1 MSDGFDPADFIAG
14 FIAETEEHLASA
26 NANLLAVEAA
36 AAQNQPTPR
45 QIRELFR
52 SFHTVKGLAAMVGVE
67 PIVDLAHAM
76 ESVLREADAAAAR
89 LPPEAVELLL
99 KAVRAI
105 ETRVHALG
113 KGQPVA
119 AASAKLLDALNG
131 LRQETTPALPREGA
145 TSLAPELWNKLAPA
159 DRVELTQGLAAGRRA
174 FVLRFVPS
182 VEQAAAGVTITSIR
196 EKAATVA
203 EVVKVVP
210 QSVAAT
216 ADAPPGLAFAL
227 LLLADTD
234 GTALAQALGVAAGA
248 LTPVLPAPS
257 PPAVAIDDSLADEG
271 LSEDE
276 QQRRGVVRVDVARL
290 DDALERLS
298 ALVVTQ
304 FRLARTLAA
313 MRAAGADVRELS
325 HVVAENGRQLR
336 DLRASIMRARMVSV
350 AELLE
355 RIPLLVRGLSRAT
368 GKDVR
373 LVLATGNAE
382 LDKAVAERIFP
393 AVVHLVRN
401 AVDHA
406 IEAPGRPARRRE
418 AGIGAADRRLP
429 RTVRQPA
436 GAHGDRRRPRG
447 RCRRGRARGP
457 GRPCPRRTR
466 RCWTCWRGPGCRRKP
481 RSPPPAGAASGMDV
495 VRRIAVDEL
504 RGELS
509 MRTTPGQGTTFALR
523 IPLSITIVDA
533 FSFVCGGADV
543 RRPGG
548 DGRGDSGAG
557 ARAHRPRAR
566 SPPHA
571 ARRRRPPPRAARDGD
586 DAAPGRGR
594 ARACACDD
602 LLGLEAQR
610 GRAPARPSWCGARA
624 SPSPSR
630 STACWASKRSSCAR
644 WRTAWSRCRASSG
657 TTDLGDGRPTL
668 VLDLLAIGE
677 QLLAASTG
685 APA

>member
-36 AAQNQPTPR
+36 AAHNQPTPR

-76 ESVLREADAAAAR
+76 ESVLRDADVAAAR
-89 LPPEAVELLL
+89 LSPEAVELLL

-105 ETRVHALG
+105 ETRVQALG
-113 KGQPVA
+113 KGKTVPP
-119 AASAKLLDALNG
+119 ASPKLLDALNG
-131 LRQETTPALPREGA
+131 LRQETTHALPVEGA
-145 TSLAPELWNKLAPA
+145 TSLAPELWNKLAAA
-159 DRVELTQGLAAGRRA
+159 DRVQLTQGLAAGRRA

-182 VEQAAAGVTITSIR
+182 VEQAAAGTTITSIR

-210 QSVAAT
+210 QVVSAT

-227 LLLADTD
+227 LLLADME
-234 GTALAQALGVAAGA
+234 GAALAQSLGVVADA
-248 LTPVLPAPS
+248 LTPVLSAASAPATPFEDAL
-257 PPAVAIDDSLADEG
+257 PDEG
-271 LSEDE
+271 LSTDE

-373 LVLATGNAE
+373 LVMATGNAE
-382 LDKAVAERIFP
+382 LDKGVAERIFP

-406 IEAPGRPARRRE
+406 IESQAERRAAGKPE
-418 AGIGAADRRLP
+418 AGLLTVACHERSDNRLELTVTDDGRGVDAAAVAAR
-429 RTVRQPA
+429 A
-436 GAHGDRRRPRG
+436 GAPVPESDAALLDLLARPGLSTKTTVTTTSGRG
-447 RCRRGRARGP
+447 V
-457 GRPCPRRTR
+457 
-466 RCWTCWRGPGCRRKP
+466 
-481 RSPPPAGAASGMDV
+481 GMDV
-495 VRRIAVDEL
+495 VRRIAVEEL

-509 MRTTPGQGTTFALR
+509 MRTTRGQGTTFALR

-533 FSFVCGGADV
+533 FSFLCGGQTFVVPVAMIEEVQELEPGRTIRGPD
-543 RRPGG
+543 RRRTP
-548 DGRGDSGAG
+548 RGDPD
-557 ARAHRPRAR
+557 RRRVPRATEMMQ
-566 SPPHA
+566 
-571 ARRRRPPPRAARDGD
+571 RRGEAVPVVRLH
-586 DAAPGRGR
+586 
-594 ARACACDD
+594 D
-602 LLGLEAQR
+602 LLGLDAIDV
-610 GRAPARPSWCGARA
+610 ARPKAIVVRREGAPLAFAVDRMLGQQEIVVR
-624 SPSPSR
+624 PLEDR
-630 STACWASKRSSCAR
+630 LVKVQGV
-644 WRTAWSRCRASSG
+644 SG

-677 QLLAASTG
+677 QLLAASTEVE
-685 APA
+685 A

>member
-1 MSDGFDPADFIAG
+1 MNDGFDPADFIAG

-36 AAQNQPTPR
+36 AAHNQPTPR

-76 ESVLREADAAAAR
+76 ESVLRDADVAAAR
-89 LPPEAVELLL
+89 LLPEAVELLL

-105 ETRVHALG
+105 ETRVQALG
-113 KGQPVA
+113 KGHAVPP
-119 AASAKLLDALNG
+119 ASTKLLDALNG
-131 LRQETTPALPREGA
+131 LRQETTPVIPREGA
-145 TSLAPELWNKLAPA
+145 TTLAPELWTKLAAA
-159 DRVELTQGLAAGRRA
+159 DRVQLTQGLGAGRRA

-182 VEQAAAGVTITSIR
+182 VEQAAAGITITSIR

-210 QSVAAT
+210 QSVSASAG
-216 ADAPPGLAFAL
+216 APPGLAFAL
-227 LLLADTD
+227 LLLADTE
-234 GTALAQALGVAAGA
+234 GAALAQALGVAGEA
-248 LTPVLPAPS
+248 LTPVLALAPAAEDS
-257 PPAVAIDDSLADEG
+257 VADQEMS
-271 LSEDE
+271 SDE

-373 LVLATGNAE
+373 LVMATGNAE
-382 LDKAVAERIFP
+382 LDKGVAERIFP

-406 IEAPGRPARRRE
+406 IEAPAERRAAGKPE
-418 AGIGAADRRLP
+418 AGLLTVACHERSDNRLELTVTDDGRGVDAAAVAAR
-429 RTVRQPA
+429 A
-436 GAHGDRRRPRG
+436 GAPVPESDAALLDLLARPGLSTKATVTTTSGRG
-447 RCRRGRARGP
+447 V
-457 GRPCPRRTR
+457 
-466 RCWTCWRGPGCRRKP
+466 
-481 RSPPPAGAASGMDV
+481 GMDV
-495 VRRIAVDEL
+495 VRRIAVEEL

-509 MRTTPGQGTTFALR
+509 MRTTRGQGTTFALR

-533 FSFVCGGADV
+533 FSFLCGGQTFVVPVAMIEEVQELEPGRTIRGPD
-543 RRPGG
+543 RRRTP
-548 DGRGDSGAG
+548 RGDPD
-557 ARAHRPRAR
+557 RRRVPRATEMMQ
-566 SPPHA
+566 
-571 ARRRRPPPRAARDGD
+571 RRGEAVPVVRLH
-586 DAAPGRGR
+586 
-594 ARACACDD
+594 D
-602 LLGLEAQR
+602 LLGLDAIEV
-610 GRAPARPSWCGARA
+610 ARPKAIVVRREGAPLAFAVDRMLGQQEIVVR
-624 SPSPSR
+624 PLEDR
-630 STACWASKRSSCAR
+630 LVKVQGV
-644 WRTAWSRCRASSG
+644 SG

-677 QLLAASTG
+677 QLLAASTE
-685 APA
+685 ASA

>member
-1 MSDGFDPADFIAG
+1 MSDGFDPTEFIAG

-36 AAQNQPTPR
+36 AAHDQPTPR

-52 SFHTVKGLAAMVGVE
+52 SFHTVKGLAAMVAVE
-67 PIVDLAHAM
+67 PVVDLAHAM
-76 ESVLREADAAAAR
+76 ESVLREADTVAGR
-89 LPPEAVELLL
+89 LSPAAVELLL
-99 KAVRAI
+99 RAVRAI
-105 ETRVHALG
+105 ESRVQALG

-119 AASAKLLDALNG
+119 PAPTQLLDALNG
-131 LRQETTPALPREGA
+131 LRQEAMPAASHEGS
-145 TSLAPELWNKLAPA
+145 TSLAPELWNKLAA
-159 DRVELTQGLAAGRRA
+159 AERVQLTGGLAAGRRA

-182 VEQAAAGVTITSIR
+182 VEQASAGVTITSIR
-196 EKAATVA
+196 EKATAVA

-216 ADAPPGLAFAL
+216 PDAPPGLAFAL
-227 LLLADTD
+227 ILLVETD
-234 GTALAQALGVAAGA
+234 APALAQAVGLDIEA
-248 LTPVLPAPS
+248 LTPVVSAA
-257 PPAVAIDDSLADEG
+257 PPAEPDDNLVD
-271 LSEDE
+271 DE

-304 FRLARTLAA
+304 FRLSRTLAS

-325 HVVAENGRQLR
+325 AVVAENGRQLR

-373 LVLATGNAE
+373 LVLATGDAE

-393 AVVHLVRN
+393 AIVHLVRN

-406 IEAPGRPARRRE
+406 IESPAERRAAGKPDTGLLTVACHDRSDNQLELTVGDDGR
-418 AGIGAADRRLP
+418 GIDAAAVAQR
-429 RTVRQPA
+429 A
-436 GAHGDRRRPRG
+436 GAPVPDSDAALLDLLARPGLSTKTTVTTTSGRG
-447 RCRRGRARGP
+447 V
-457 GRPCPRRTR
+457 
-466 RCWTCWRGPGCRRKP
+466 
-481 RSPPPAGAASGMDV
+481 GMDV

-509 MRTTPGQGTTFALR
+509 MRTTPGRGTTFALR

-533 FSFVCGGADV
+533 FSFLCGGQTFVVPVAMIEEVQELDPGRTV
-543 RRPGG
+543 RGPDRRRVPRGEG
-548 DGRGDSGAG
+548 DR
-557 ARAHRPRAR
+557 RRVPRATEML
-566 SPPHA
+566 
-571 ARRRRPPPRAARDGD
+571 ARRGEAVPVVRLHE
-586 DAAPGRGR
+586 
-594 ARACACDD
+594 
-602 LLGLEAQR
+602 LLGLEASEVAARQKAIVVR
-610 GRAPARPSWCGARA
+610 REGAPLAFAVDRMLGQQEIVMRPIVDRLVAVQGI
-624 SPSPSR
+624 
-630 STACWASKRSSCAR
+630 
-644 WRTAWSRCRASSG
+644 SG

-685 APA
+685 TPA

>member
-1 MSDGFDPADFIAG
+1 VSDGFDPADFIAG

-76 ESVLREADAAAAR
+76 ESVLRDADVAAAR
-89 LPPEAVELLL
+89 LLPEAVELLL

-113 KGQPVA
+113 KGHTVPP
-119 AASAKLLDALNG
+119 ASAKLLDALNG
-131 LRQETTPALPREGA
+131 LRQETTPALPGEGA
-145 TSLAPELWNKLAPA
+145 TSLAPELWAKLAAA
-159 DRVELTQGLAAGRRA
+159 DRVQLTQGLAAGRRA

-182 VEQAAAGVTITSIR
+182 IEQAAAGVTITSIR
-196 EKAATVA
+196 EKAASVA

-216 ADAPPGLAFAL
+216 AEAPPGLAFAL

-234 GTALAQALGVAAGA
+234 GPALAQALGVAATA
-248 LTPVLPAPS
+248 LTPVLLVAPS
-257 PPAVAIDDSLADEG
+257 PAAAEDALADEG
-271 LSEDE
+271 LSTDE

-298 ALVVTQ
+298 SLVVTQ

-355 RIPLLVRGLSRAT
+355 RIPLLVRGLSRST

-382 LDKAVAERIFP
+382 LDKGVAERIFP

-406 IEAPGRPARRRE
+406 IEAPAERRAAGKAESGLLTVACHERSDNRLELTVTDDGRGVDAAAVAAR
-418 AGIGAADRRLP
+418 
-429 RTVRQPA
+429 A
-436 GAHGDRRRPRG
+436 GAPVPETDAALLDLLARPGLSTKATVTTTSGRG
-447 RCRRGRARGP
+447 V
-457 GRPCPRRTR
+457 
-466 RCWTCWRGPGCRRKP
+466 
-481 RSPPPAGAASGMDV
+481 GMDV

-533 FSFVCGGADV
+533 FSFLCGGQTFVVPVAMIEEVQELEPGRTV
-543 RRPGG
+543 RGPDRRRTP
-548 DGRGDSGAG
+548 RGDAD
-557 ARAHRPRAR
+557 RRRVPRATEMMQ
-566 SPPHA
+566 
-571 ARRRRPPPRAARDGD
+571 RRGEAVPVVRLH
-586 DAAPGRGR
+586 
-594 ARACACDD
+594 D
-602 LLGLEAQR
+602 LLGLDASEV
-610 GRAPARPSWCGARA
+610 ARPKAIVVRREGAPLAFAVDRMLGQQEIVVR
-624 SPSPSR
+624 PLEDR
-630 STACWASKRSSCAR
+630 LVKVQGV
-644 WRTAWSRCRASSG
+644 SG

-668 VLDLLAIGE
+668 VLDLLAISE
-677 QLLAASTG
+677 QLLAASTQVS
-685 APA
+685 A